1 MGLRDRKS
9 GKRGKFQKWRITR
22 IVATK
27 VGISVRLSEVITK
40 LSTCLDVKLSTLIL
54 ENQQLTYEN
63 NKLLTD
69 LNMKNMQIAALK
81 RKVWDSDN
89 ELNQIVH
96 ERDWFRT
103 KTKELEKAL
112 HQSKLTPSSEKRQNP
127 FFQSP

>member
-1 MGLRDRKS
+1 MGTHPIFGSDFDCLTELERQKIGQAWEIPEMADNKNSSDKS
-9 GKRGKFQKWRITR
+9 GD
-22 IVATK
+22 
-27 VGISVRLSEVITK
+27 ISA
-40 LSTCLDVKLSTLIL
+40 LIR

>member
-1 MGLRDRKS
+1 MADNKNSSDKS
-9 GKRGKFQKWRITR
+9 GDISALIRGNHQTQYLLGREA
-22 IVATK
+22 VN
-27 VGISVRLSEVITK
+27 E
-40 LSTCLDVKLSTLIL
+40 LIL

-89 ELNQIVH
+89 ELNQVVH

-112 HQSKLTPSSEKRQNP
+112 HQWGCAGGNLAN
-127 FFQSP
+127 FLA